1 MGPKFTILPFP
12 GVAHTTYPLSSTLEP
27 LGLKY
32 SLSLSLFLCLS
43 YSPSRLAS
51 WFDMQRV
58 V

>member
-32 SLSLSLFLCLS
+32 SLSLCLS
-43 YSPSRLAS
+43 YNPSRLAS

>member
-32 SLSLSLFLCLS
+32 SLSLSLSLIQPQSSRFLI
-43 YSPSRLAS
+43 
-51 WFDMQRV
+51 
-58 V
+58 

>member
-32 SLSLSLFLCLS
+32 SLSLCLS
-43 YSPSRLAS
+43 YNPSRLAS
-51 WFDMQRV
+51 
-58 V
+58 

>member
-32 SLSLSLFLCLS
+32 SLSLSLS
-43 YSPSRLAS
+43 VSHTTP
-51 WFDMQRV
+51 V
-58 V
+58 VSLLDLICKE